1 MSSNKA
7 TAEDQTKPV
16 HKPNGTLVEREKEQ
30 VGKVYM
36 CNRPRQFDIAV
47 VIHPSPMGIGQLIF
61 VQNC

>member
-7 TAEDQTKPV
+7 TAEDERKPV

-36 CNRPRQFDIAV
+36 CNRPRQFAV